1 MVSKDV
7 KFSGSKEVIDKH
19 TNVSWAAIHTSQA
32 PEIKKKG
39 ETVQLKVL
47 HGTCL
52 PWSNIVLR

>member
-32 PEIKKKG
+32 PEIKEK
-39 ETVQLKVL
+39 
-47 HGTCL
+47 
-52 PWSNIVLR
+52 R